1 MAEFWSN
8 SDRGFRLRLW
18 VDQVSQDKVANT
30 SQVRFQL
37 ALLNTAATF
46 TGYSCSAFID
56 FDGNRRLNWSGSPSV
71 LGANQIIPL
80 IDETVTIRHDGDG
93 ARTFGFMAQFTGG
106 GGYSPNTLTVSGSS
120 YKLTDIPRGSS
131 TSDITA
137 VIGKPTT
144 ININREQDTYRHSIW
159 VRFGSWEKKIA
170 GDDIETS
177 YTWTPEP
184 ALYNQLTDNTRGF
197 GEVTIIAYENGREAS
212 RDIKRLQLTVA
223 DDIKPK
229 LSGITLTD
237 TNAVAG
243 NLITSSEH
251 FVQIMSD
258 IRVTFDGAA
267 GVYGSTIKS
276 YRAEIV
282 GGNQSVN
289 SNGGTF
295 GIMNFNG
302 QVTVRATVTDS
313 RGRTSAPIEKTITIL
328 EYFAPSLKVD
338 VTRVG
343 ATSSTLQVLRN
354 AKIAPLAVNG
364 VQKNTMK
371 LTFKVTPY
379 GKDSYTT
386 DTGPASGDWAGV
398 SSLVNSSANLAGV
411 YAANKSWEILAVLE
425 DKFTNASSKAPVPVE
440 SVALSY
446 DQSGLGVAKVRER
459 GALDVAGDIYANNSQ
474 IQQYQ
479 LTGNNGAPKWI
490 DGKPNV
496 TNANWLD
503 QPGQYYIDQAAQGN
517 PNGQWGY
524 LFHYSNYGKN
534 TDGFKE
540 AIQIFWGNNGQL
552 FFRHHRWSKKID
564 DWEPW
569 KEFAKNENTNLINTG
584 WKPAGVE
591 GSFYK
596 RVGDVLTVKYN
607 FTGTGGDMKMAELP
621 ATVFTAPQG
630 YMFTISGW
638 SIGTNTDTHVQINKD
653 SSSIVVLGTGKDTAY
668 LGQLTIML

>member
-71 LGANQIIPL
+71 LGSNQTIPL

-137 VIGKPTT
+137 VIGKPVT
-144 ININREQDTYRHSIW
+144 ININRKQDTYRHSIW
-159 VRFGSWEKKIA
+159 VRFGSYEKKIA

-184 ALYNQLTDNTRGF
+184 ALYNQLTDNTSGF

-267 GVYGSTIKS
+267 GVYGSTIKN
-276 YRAEIV
+276 YRAEII

-302 QVTVRATVTDS
+302 QVTIRATVTDS
-313 RGRTSAPIEKTITIL
+313 RGRTSSPTEKTITIL
-328 EYFAPSLKVD
+328 EYFAPSLKFD

-354 AKIAPLAVNG
+354 AKVAPLTVNG
-364 VQKNTMK
+364 VQKNTMR

-379 GKDSYTT
+379 GKDAYTT

-398 SSLVNSSANLAGV
+398 SSLVNSSANLVGV
-411 YAANKSWEILAVLE
+411 YAANKSWQILAVLE
-425 DKFTNASSKAPVPVE
+425 DKFTNASFKNDVPVE

-479 LTGNNGAPKWI
+479 LTSNNGAPKWI

-503 QPGQYYIDQAAQGN
+503 QPGQYYIDKAAQGN
-517 PNGQWGY
+517 PNGQLGY

-534 TDGFKE
+534 TDGYKE

-569 KEFAKNENTNLINTG
+569 KEFARNENTNLINTG

-638 SIGTNTDTHVQINKD
+638 SIGTNTDAHVQINKD

>member
-37 ALLNTAATF
+37 AILNTAATF
-46 TGYSCSAFID
+46 ASYSCSAFID
-56 FDGNRRLNWSGSPSV
+56 FDGGRRLNWSGSPNMTSQ
-71 LGANQIIPL
+71 NSTIML
-80 IDETVTIRHDGDG
+80 IDETVTVNHGDDGKKI
-93 ARTFGFMAQFTGG
+93 FGFMARFIGG
-106 GGYSPNTLTVSGSS
+106 GGYSPNTLEIGGNSFT
-120 YKLTDIPRGSS
+120 LTDLQRSSNLKVSSAVFGREATITIDRQNPTFKHTIRYQIGDSSGTIASNVDTSATWTIPLDLINKFTNTVNAQGTILVDSYLQGSK
-131 TSDITA
+131 
-137 VIGKPTT
+137 IGTQSTT
-144 ININREQDTYRHSIW
+144 INISVPDS
-159 VRFGSWEKKIA
+159 V
-170 GDDIETS
+170 
-177 YTWTPEP
+177 
-184 ALYNQLTDNTRGF
+184 
-197 GEVTIIAYENGREAS
+197 
-212 RDIKRLQLTVA
+212 
-223 DDIKPK
+223 KP
-229 LSGITLTD
+229 TLTGLTLVD
-237 TNAVAG
+237 TNETVRRLLPE
-243 NLITSSEH
+243 NNFIQ
-251 FVQIMSD
+251 VMSN
-258 IRVTFDGAA
+258 IRADFSGASGA
-267 GVYGSTIKS
+267 YGSTITG
-276 YRAEIV
+276 YYAEIA
-282 GGNQSVN
+282 GRNQSVN
-289 SNGGTF
+289 SNGATF
-295 GIMNFNG
+295 GMMNYSG
-302 QVTVRATVTDS
+302 QAVVRARVSDS
-313 RGRTSAPIEKTITIL
+313 RGRWSDFKEVNINVL
-328 EYFAPSLKVD
+328 EYFAPSLKFD

-354 AKIAPLAVNG
+354 ANIAPLTVNG
-364 VQKNTMK
+364 VQKNTMR

-411 YAANKSWEILAVLE
+411 YAANKSWHILAVLE
-425 DKFTNASSKAPVPVE
+425 DKFTYTSFKLDVPVE

-446 DQSGLGVAKVRER
+446 DQSGLGVAKIRER

-479 LTGNNGAPKWI
+479 LTSNNGAPKWI

-503 QPGQYYIDQAAQGN
+503 QPGQYYIDKAAPGN
-517 PNGQWGY
+517 PNGQLGY

-584 WKPAGVE
+584 WKSAGYTN
-591 GSFYK
+591 SYYK
-596 RVGDVLTVKYN
+596 RAGDVLTIKYDFAGN
-607 FTGTGGDMKMAELP
+607 GEAITFATLP
-621 ATVFTAPQG
+621 KEVLTAPQN
-630 YMFTISGW
+630 YMLTIAVW
-638 SIGTNTDTHVQINKD
+638 DADGTANSHVQIDKGGNT
-653 SSSIVVLGTGKDTAY
+653 LTALKTKAGSNY
-668 LGQLTIML
+668 FGQLTIML

>member
-137 VIGKPTT
+137 VIGKPVT
-144 ININREQDTYRHSIW
+144 ININRKQNTYRHSIW
-159 VRFGSWEKKIA
+159 VRFGNYDKKVA

-177 YTWTPEP
+177 YTWTPEV
-184 ALYNQLTDNTRGF
+184 ALYDQLPDNTSGV
-197 GEVTIIAYENGREAS
+197 GEVTIIAYENGREMS
-212 RDIKRLQLTVA
+212 RDIKRLSLTIA

-251 FVQIMSD
+251 FVQIMSK
-258 IRVTFDGAA
+258 IRVTFDGAT

-282 GGNQSVN
+282 GGNQAVN

-302 QVTVRATVTDS
+302 QVTIRATVTDS

-328 EYFAPSLKVD
+328 EYFAPSLKFD

-354 AKIAPLAVNG
+354 AKVAPLTVNA
-364 VQKNTMK
+364 VQKNTMR

-425 DKFTNASSKAPVPVE
+425 DKFTDASFKVPVPVE

-446 DQSGLGVAKVRER
+446 VVLLMLLE
-459 GALDVAGDIYANNSQ
+459 
-474 IQQYQ
+474 
-479 LTGNNGAPKWI
+479 
-490 DGKPNV
+490 
-496 TNANWLD
+496 
-503 QPGQYYIDQAAQGN
+503 
-517 PNGQWGY
+517 
-524 LFHYSNYGKN
+524 
-534 TDGFKE
+534 
-540 AIQIFWGNNGQL
+540 IFMQ
-552 FFRHHRWSKKID
+552 
-564 DWEPW
+564 
-569 KEFAKNENTNLINTG
+569 T
-584 WKPAGVE
+584 
-591 GSFYK
+591 
-596 RVGDVLTVKYN
+596 TVKFSN
-607 FTGTGGDMKMAELP
+607 
-621 ATVFTAPQG
+621 
-630 YMFTISGW
+630 IS
-638 SIGTNTDTHVQINKD
+638 
-653 SSSIVVLGTGKDTAY
+653 
-668 LGQLTIML
+668 

>member
-8 SDRGFRLRLW
+8 NDRGFRLRLW
-18 VDQVSQDKVANT
+18 IDQVSQDKTANT

-46 TGYSCSAFID
+46 AEYSCSAFID
-56 FDGNRRLNWSGSPSV
+56 FDGRRLNWSGRPSV
-71 LGANQIIPL
+71 LGANQTIPL
-80 IDETVTIRHDGDG
+80 IDETVTINHENNGQK
-93 ARTFGFMAQFTGG
+93 TFVFTAQFNGS
-106 GGYSPNTLTVSGSS
+106 GGYSPNTLIISGNS

-137 VIGKPTT
+137 IIGRPVT
-144 ININREQDTYRHSIW
+144 ININRKQNTYRHSIW
-159 VRFGSWEKKIA
+159 VRFNNYDKKVA

-184 ALYNQLTDNTRGF
+184 ALYDQLLDNTSGF
-197 GEVTIIAYENGREAS
+197 GEVTIIAYENGREMS
-212 RDIKRLQLTVA
+212 RDIKRLSLTIA

-258 IRVTFDGAA
+258 IKVTFDGAA
-267 GVYGSTIKS
+267 GVYGSTIKN

-282 GGNQSVN
+282 GGNQAVN

-302 QVTVRATVTDS
+302 QVTIRATVTDS
-313 RGRTSAPIEKTITIL
+313 RGRTSAPVEKTITIL
-328 EYFAPSLKVD
+328 EYFAPSLKFD

-354 AKIAPLAVNG
+354 AKIAPLTVNG

-411 YAANKSWEILAVLE
+411 YAANKSWETLAVLE
-425 DKFTNASSKAPVPVE
+425 DKFTDASFKAPVPVE
-440 SVALSY
+440 SVAISY
-446 DQSGLGVAKVRER
+446 DQSGLGVGKVRER

-479 LTGNNGAPKWI
+479 LTSNNGAPKWI
-490 DGKPNV
+490 DG
-496 TNANWLD
+496 NANYLD
-503 QPGQYYIDQAAQGN
+503 QPGQYYIDKAAPGN

-534 TDGFKE
+534 TDGLKE

-552 FFRHHRWSKKID
+552 FFRHHRWSKKVD

-569 KEFAKNENTNLINTG
+569 KEFARNENTNLINTG
-584 WKPAGVE
+584 WKPAGVK

-607 FTGTGGDMKMAELP
+607 FTGTGGDIKMAELP
-621 ATVFTAPQG
+621 ATVFTAPQA

-638 SIGTNTDTHVQINKD
+638 SVTPETDIHVQINKD
-653 SSSIVVLGTGKDTAY
+653 SNWIAALGTKKDTNY

>member
-1 MAEFWSN
+1 
-8 SDRGFRLRLW
+8 
-18 VDQVSQDKVANT
+18 
-30 SQVRFQL
+30 
-37 ALLNTAATF
+37 
-46 TGYSCSAFID
+46 
-56 FDGNRRLNWSGSPSV
+56 
-71 LGANQIIPL
+71 
-80 IDETVTIRHDGDG
+80 
-93 ARTFGFMAQFTGG
+93 
-106 GGYSPNTLTVSGSS
+106 
-120 YKLTDIPRGSS
+120 
-131 TSDITA
+131 
-137 VIGKPTT
+137 
-144 ININREQDTYRHSIW
+144 